1 MKAII
6 NPCKLQGTIRAIP
19 SKSHAHR
26 ILIAQKLAQLQGNGS
41 DNPLQIPSFSKDIE
55 ATKSCLD
62 SLDSPAPRLDCG
74 ESGST
79 IRFMIPV
86 TMALRDS
93 AVFAGS
99 GKLPQRPLSPL
110 KEEMEAH
117 GAAFTMTGLTGD
129 NVDICAVSGR
139 LRSGTYTLAG
149 NVSSQFITGLL
160 FALPILEGNSTLN
173 LTTRLESA
181 GYVDLTLDVLRD
193 FGIEIIESANYEG
206 LISYEIPGSQQYRE
220 PDNLKVQGDWSN
232 ASFWLACGALGGDIT
247 CTGLDMSSSQRDKD
261 IITVLETMG
270 ARISVDGDA
279 VRVSGGSIKAAEV
292 SIAQTPD
299 MAPVLSV
306 IMAAASG
313 TSRITDAAR
322 LKIKESD
329 RIAAIGQMI
338 SGLGGSISSSD
349 DSITVNA
356 SGFLDGGT
364 VNSCNDHRIAMAAA
378 AASCICRKP
387 VIIED
392 AQAVNKSYPDFYE
405 DFRTLGGQITKE

>member
-1 MKAII
+1 
-6 NPCKLQGTIRAIP
+6 
-19 SKSHAHR
+19 
-26 ILIAQKLAQLQGNGS
+26 
-41 DNPLQIPSFSKDIE
+41 
-55 ATKSCLD
+55 
-62 SLDSPAPRLDCG
+62 
-74 ESGST
+74 
-79 IRFMIPV
+79 
-86 TMALRDS
+86 
-93 AVFAGS
+93 
-99 GKLPQRPLSPL
+99 
-110 KEEMEAH
+110 
-117 GAAFTMTGLTGD
+117 MTGLTGD

-149 NVSSQFITGLL
+149 DVSSQFITGLL

-193 FGIEIIESANYEG
+193 FGIEIIESANDEG

-279 VRVSGGSIKAAEV
+279 VRVSGGSIKAAEF

-338 SGLGGSISSSD
+338 SGLGGSISCSD